1 MISEA
6 NFVRLLQVAFMGLI
20 IYFFYRRD
28 LQARIAETRLREE
41 MREEIRSLTD
51 EVRYEMTPTQ
61 RARIEGSILAILSS
75 GKKAVGVAFFV
86 SPTTALTVAHNLAL
100 RGKGVKYL
108 KTVTCARTESGE
120 RFSFVVVALDEKLD
134 VAVLRLVSGQRE
146 SAHFLTIPNSIVEAS
161 NGTGL
166 FFITC
171 NIRMTTKATDAISF
185 NIATHKVRVFRLN
198 PHNILYDTPTFN
210 GDSDGAIVVARTG
223 VVIGLHCELVNAARE
238 VIEHKTAFGS
248 RLDAFEDSLK
258 SLIGGTSFGCVG
270 VRLDCDIVQSLL
282 RLA

>member
-6 NFVRLLQVAFMGLI
+6 NFDRLLQVAFMGLI

-28 LQARIAETRLREE
+28 FQARIAETRLREE
-41 MREEIRSLTD
+41 MREEIRNLTD

-61 RARIEGSILAILSS
+61 RARIEGSILAILS

-100 RGKGVKYL
+100 RGKGIKYL
-108 KTVTCARTESGE
+108 KTVTCVRTESGE
-120 RFSFVVVALDEKLD
+120 RFSFVVAALDEKLD

-171 NIRMTTKATDAISF
+171 NIRMATEAPDATSLG
-185 NIATHKVRVFRLN
+185 IATHKVRVFRLN

-238 VIEHKTAFGS
+238 VIEHKTALGS